1 MAKTPELKLMP
12 EAERRQLIRELNQMW
27 RSIPKHARAKARQL
41 GGGPPGEG
49 QQFRVA
55 QVQEDACFLDYN
67 PGVSLRVSLIDEAI
81 NGEDAKRLKVQ
92 VQCDGRVWQ
101 NNDFVYTRRFR
112 SAKHLNQWLAAIE
125 KHVRLHLSERLWDAC
140 FFTWD
145 EAIAKASSEHGVRK
159 VDLTALAKT
168 HLKDMRKDKSK
179 ALQIKRGAKKGSKQS
194 KVYLSKRQVEIDLPK
209 FIRENGEDTTRKQAA
224 TRLRLNNER
233 ALDRALAPHGG
244 WRKLKLEAMMK
255 RKKGH

>member
-1 MAKTPELKLMP
+1 MWSTVPPHALARARELAGVQSGKEHEFRIALVKEEDGTCFTSHDVPVNLRVWLADGMVKEEKAKLLKL
-12 EAERRQLIRELNQMW
+12 QLQCGDRAWQM
-27 RSIPKHARAKARQL
+27 
-41 GGGPPGEG
+41 
-49 QQFRVA
+49 
-55 QVQEDACFLDYN
+55 DD
-67 PGVSLRVSLIDEAI
+67 GVY
-81 NGEDAKRLKVQ
+81 AKRFQSNEQL
-92 VQCDGRVWQ
+92 
-101 NNDFVYTRRFR
+101 TE
-112 SAKHLNQWLAAIE
+112 WLSSIE

-194 KVYLSKRQVEIDLPK
+194 KVYLSKRQVEFDLPN

-233 ALDRALAPHGG
+233 ALDRALAPYGG